1 MKTAA
6 SVAKAPT
13 TGADVRR
20 ISNFHFLDWIMCFGR
35 RDTSQTNEASKT
47 LGTTCENKEQKR
59 QSCGGSGG
67 KDGGKAAEARAAFS
81 SCGCRLGSPPRTNAT
96 DVSLLLPFTFS
107 LV

>member
-1 MKTAA
+1 MKTTA

-20 ISNFHFLDWIMCFGR
+20 ISNIHFLDWIMCFGR

-67 KDGGKAAEARAAFS
+67 KDGGKDGGS
-81 SCGCRLGSPPRTNAT
+81 SGCFFILRLQPGLASEDQRH
-96 DVSLLLPFTFS
+96 
-107 LV
+107 